1 MDEKQFEKLYN
12 ESIDEALS
20 VLGPHIA
27 SMIKFY
33 INEKYSVRL
42 SDTYNNPRALTEA
55 LHSAIDGASRVI
67 QRRMLR
73 ILYGKIGIE
82 PDFVMTENFERK
94 ILDAKEIFEKKNNYS
109 GPQQQ

>member
-1 MDEKQFEKLYN
+1 MDKKRFENLYD

-27 SMIKFY
+27 KLIKFY
-33 INEKYSVRL
+33 VNEKYSVKL
-42 SDTYNNPRALTEA
+42 NDTYRDPQALTEA
-55 LHSAIDGASRVI
+55 LKSIIGGATRVI

-82 PDFVMTENFERK
+82 PHFVITENFEKK
-94 ILDAKEIFEKKNNYS
+94 ILEAKEIFEKNNNYS
-109 GPQQQ
+109 KS